1 MVCMRTV
8 LTLMLSAS
16 GVEAQASLAEGR
28 IMRAAE
34 SGRPVPVAGEW
45 IVLHRVGTDR
55 AAPLDS
61 LRSGRDGRFRFRYAR
76 SGDPQALYFVSA
88 RYEGIAYFS
97 PPLRADTVRG
107 EDADIIVYA
116 TTTDTSALRTQGRH
130 LVLSAARGADREIAE
145 VFELE
150 NSATRTIVAK
160 DSTTPLWSIGLPDE
174 ARNPAVA
181 PGDVTAA
188 AVVFRGG
195 RAQLYAPL
203 SPGVRQLVITYR
215 LPISSTSVSVPVERD
230 LAVLEVLLEE
240 PRATVEGAGLR
251 EVPPAAIEDRQFHR
265 FLAQDAPA
273 TAVVRVTLPAPVS
286 RNSPAL
292 RILGAAVAVVMMGAL
307 ATWTLRRRRSP
318 TGRASAAPSPGVPN
332 VELLIAE
339 LATLDARFE
348 RQRNPSAETRAAYE
362 RDRASL
368 KARIAGAL
376 AAENTPA

>member
-1 MVCMRTV
+1 
-8 LTLMLSAS
+8 
-16 GVEAQASLAEGR
+16 
-28 IMRAAE
+28 MRAAE

-160 DSTTPLWSIGLPDE
+160 DSTTPLWSIGLPDD

-215 LPISSTSVSVPVERD
+215 LPLSSTSVSVPVERD

-273 TAVVRVTLPAPVS
+273 NAVVRVTLPAPVS
-286 RNSPAL
+286 RNSSAL
-292 RILGAAVAVVMMGAL
+292 RILGVAVAVVMMSAL
-307 ATWTLRRRRSP
+307 VIWMLRRRRST
-318 TGRASAAPSPGVPN
+318 TGRASAAPLPAVPS

-348 RQRNPSAETRAAYE
+348 RQRDPSAETRAAYE